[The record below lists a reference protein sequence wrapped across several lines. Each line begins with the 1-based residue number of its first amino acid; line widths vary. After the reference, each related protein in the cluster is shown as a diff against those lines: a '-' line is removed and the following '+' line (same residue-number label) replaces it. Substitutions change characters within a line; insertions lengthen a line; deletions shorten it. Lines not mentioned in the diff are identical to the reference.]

1 MQLISPRKI
10 SSGGFLLRAASCTM
24 WAETR
29 PLHARLTAKSYFWN
43 YLCNFFYKIIFVLSK
58 MMQI

>member
-1 MQLISPRKI
+1 
-10 SSGGFLLRAASCTM
+10 M